1 MAETNFAARTAG
13 NMVRLGRLIGLGATV
28 LGTTM
33 LGITMLGACDRNQQ
47 PEAPNGQVQP
57 IGYDQ
62 YGNPIYPPPGQPAA
76 PGYGQPGQPAAPGYG
91 QPPAPGY
98 GQPPAPGYG
107 QPPAPGYGQPPAP
120 GYGQPPA
127 PGYGQP
133 PPAPAPAAPA
143 APPSPLAA
151 PCQSDLICGTHKCN
165 IQTQR
170 CAFPCANAATDC
182 APGMACTGGVCL
194 PGVPGGAP
202 IPK

>member
-1 MAETNFAARTAG
+1 MAETNFAARAATK
-13 NMVRLGRLIGLGATV
+13 MVRLGWLIGLCG
-28 LGTTM
+28 TM
-33 LGITMLGACDRNQQ
+33 LGSTMLGACDRNQQ
-47 PEAPNGQVQP
+47 PETPNGQVQP

-62 YGNPIYPPPGQPAA
+62 YGNPIYP
-76 PGYGQPGQPAAPGYG
+76 QPGQPG

-120 GYGQPPA
+120 GYGQP
-127 PGYGQP
+127 
-133 PPAPAPAAPA
+133 PAPAAPA

-182 APGMACTGGVCL
+182 APGMACTAGVCL
-194 PGVPGGAP
+194 PGLPGAAP
-202 IPK
+202 QPK